1 MTKRGRPADPALQEV
16 RKQELID
23 AAYELLR
30 HSSYRRITIRDLARE
45 AGTQSAMIK
54 YYFGDK
60 QGLFLAMLEQ
70 VARQHLCAFQA
81 LLSAPDPIKAFIETT
96 LQFFANNP
104 SIIRLVT
111 DEVLQGD
118 SPLRQAF
125 LDMLPKRMAVL
136 LPELI
141 MAQQR
146 LGLMRKDMDPKWV
159 AFSLINLILTPFII
173 APERKEV
180 WTISDAELCSSRWAA
195 HIYQLFTLGVTL
207 DTTLGVPLGVSAG
220 VRP

>member
-1 MTKRGRPADPALQEV
+1 MSESLTKRGRPTDPRLQEA
-16 RKQELID
+16 RKQDLID
-23 AAYELLR
+23 AAYALLR
-30 HSSYRRITIRDLARE
+30 HSSYRRITIRDLANE

-60 QGLFLAMLEQ
+60 QGLFLALLER
-70 VARQHLCAFQA
+70 VARQHLSAFEA
-81 LLSAPDPIKAFIETT
+81 LRSAPDPIKAFIETS
-96 LQFFANNP
+96 LQFFSNNP

-111 DEVLQGD
+111 DEVLHGD

-136 LPELI
+136 LPQLI
-141 MAQQR
+141 VAQQQ
-146 LGLMRKDMDPKWV
+146 LGLMRQDLNPKWT

-180 WTISDAELCSSRWAA
+180 WTISDAELCSSHWAA
-195 HIYQLFTLGVTL
+195 HIYHLFTLGTAL
-207 DTTLGVPLGVSAG
+207 GTTAG
-220 VRP
+220 DRP